1 MRARRRCSS
10 TSPSS
15 SSSGR
20 CTTRAGRRTTTG
32 SARRCA
38 EEIAMNPH
46 AIRDKVAI
54 VGMGCSKFGEN
65 WDKDPQDMIVE
76 AAYEAYEDA
85 GLEDPHQQIEAVFCG
100 AQYPSKGTAEVAD
113 ALKMYDRPV
122 SMVVNYC
129 ATGTDAFRYGVFAV
143 ACGMYDTVLVVG
155 FDKPKDRGV
164 SGPSVQTAGV
174 RGLPMT
180 PAGWF
185 SLCAAK
191 YFQTYGAGREDL
203 AKIAVKNHHNGTLA
217 PKSMLKRE
225 ITVKDVLEARIISWP
240 FGLYDC
246 AAQSDGAAACVLTRA
261 DLAKSFRDDP
271 VYVKA
276 VSIAVAEHP
285 QRDPNFDFLGW
296 KPTVYAAKDA
306 YAQAGI
312 SEPFRE
318 LDVVQLHDC
327 FTLTE
332 LLTYEDLGLC
342 KKGEAKEHV
351 ASGTFALDGELPVNT
366 DGGLK
371 TFGHPTGA
379 TGVRMIYENYKQL
392 QGKAERRQVKNATV
406 ALSHN
411 IGGAPQACGV
421 CIVATP

>member
-1 MRARRRCSS
+1 MK
-10 TSPSS
+10 
-15 SSSGR
+15 
-20 CTTRAGRRTTTG
+20 
-32 SARRCA
+32 
-38 EEIAMNPH
+38 H
-46 AIRDKVAI
+46 DAIRDQVAI
-54 VGMGCSKFGEN
+54 VGMGCCKFGEN
-65 WDKDPQDMIVE
+65 WNQDPQDMIVD
-76 AAYEAYEDA
+76 AAYEAYADA
-85 GLEDPHQQIEAVFCG
+85 GIEDPQRQIEAVFCG

-113 ALKMYDRPV
+113 ALKLYDRPV

-143 ACGMYDTVLVVG
+143 ASGMYDTVLVVG

-164 SGPSVQTAGV
+164 SGPSVAVTGV
-174 RGLPMT
+174 RGLPAT

-185 SLCAAK
+185 SLCAAQ

-203 AKIAVKNHHNGTLA
+203 ARIAVKNHHNGTLA

-225 ITVKDVLEARIISWP
+225 ITVDDVLKARIISWP

-246 AAQSDGAAACVLTRA
+246 AAQSDGAAAAIITRRE
-261 DLAKSFRDDP
+261 LAKGFRDDF
-271 VYVKA
+271 VLVRGIG
-276 VSIAVAEHP
+276 IALSASP
-285 QRDPNFDFLGW
+285 QEDPSFDFLRW
-296 KPTVYAAKDA
+296 KATEMAAKQV

-312 SEPFRE
+312 TDPAK
-318 LDVVQLHDC
+318 DIHVAQVHDC

-332 LLTYEDLGLC
+332 LLAYEDLGFC
-342 KKGEAKEHV
+342 EKGAAKEHI
-351 ASGTFALDGELPVNT
+351 AAGTFELGGALPVNT

-392 QGKAERRQVKNATV
+392 QGKAEQRQVKNATV

-411 IGGAPQACGV
+411 IGGAPQACGI
-421 CIVATP
+421 CIVAMP

>member
-1 MRARRRCSS
+1 MK
-10 TSPSS
+10 
-15 SSSGR
+15 
-20 CTTRAGRRTTTG
+20 
-32 SARRCA
+32 
-38 EEIAMNPH
+38 H
-46 AIRDKVAI
+46 DAIRDKVAI
-54 VGMGCSKFGEN
+54 VGMGCCKFGEN

-76 AAYEAYEDA
+76 AAYEAYADA
-85 GLEDPHQQIEAVFCG
+85 GIDDPQRGIEAVFCG

-113 ALKMYDRPV
+113 ALKLYDRPV

-143 ACGMYDTVLVVG
+143 ASGMYDTVLVVG

-164 SGPSVQTAGV
+164 SGPSVAVTGV
-174 RGLPMT
+174 RGLPAT

-185 SLCAAK
+185 SLCAAQ

-225 ITVKDVLEARIISWP
+225 ITIDDVLKARIISWP

-246 AAQSDGAAACVLTRA
+246 AAQSDGAAAAVITRRE
-261 DLAKSFRDDP
+261 LAKSFRDDF
-271 VYVKA
+271 VLVRGIG
-276 VSIAVAEHP
+276 IALSASP
-285 QRDPNFDFLGW
+285 QEDPSFDFLRW
-296 KPTVYAAKDA
+296 KATEMAAA
-306 YAQAGI
+306 QVYAQAGI
-312 SEPFRE
+312 TDPKKEIH
-318 LDVVQLHDC
+318 VAQVHDC

-332 LLTYEDLGLC
+332 LLAYEDLGFC
-342 KKGEAKEHV
+342 EKGAAKEHI
-351 ASGTFALDGELPVNT
+351 ASGTFALDGALPVNT

-392 QGKAERRQVKNATV
+392 QGKAEKRQVKNATV

-411 IGGAPQACGV
+411 IGGAPQACGICV
-421 CIVATP
+421 VAMP